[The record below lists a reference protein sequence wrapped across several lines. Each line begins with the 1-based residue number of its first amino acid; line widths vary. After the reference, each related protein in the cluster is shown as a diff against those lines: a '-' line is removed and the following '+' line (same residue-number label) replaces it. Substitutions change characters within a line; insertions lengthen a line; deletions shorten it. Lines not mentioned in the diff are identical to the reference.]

1 LLALAILAGA
11 LGAYADEGAT
21 RVTFT
26 SDDGS
31 NHVVDGKV
39 LMEAV
44 DGGILL
50 LDRTGSLWNVT
61 PDQIEN
67 RVPTGENFE
76 ALPPDKLGK
85 QLQSELGPGFD
96 IVRTKHYVICSG
108 TGRKYSRWC
117 GSLFERLLSRFLTY
131 WRVRDLDVAAPDAP
145 LTAIVFPNERDFA
158 RFAAADA
165 GPSAA
170 SAKGYYSQRTNRM
183 VLYDLTAGRGRQPAR
198 TVDEVNE
205 RMETAL
211 FNVATIVHEATH
223 QIAFNCGLHT
233 RYADNPLWLT
243 EGMAMYFET
252 PDLRSRKGW
261 RTVGKVNR
269 MRLTRFLDYAVKRRQ
284 PDALVTLVTGDER
297 FQGTTSLEN
306 TEKLKDTYAEAWALS
321 YFLAKARRKEYAEY
335 VKRISAKPRLIWDG
349 SETRAQEF
357 KEVFGDDLDKLDQQ
371 FLRYMRRL
379 RRK

>member
-1 LLALAILAGA
+1 MVLAILAGA
-11 LGAYADEGAT
+11 SRAGADEGAT

-26 SDDGS
+26 SDDGN

-67 RVPTGENFE
+67 REPTGENFQV
-76 ALPPDKLGK
+76 LPPDELGE
-85 QLQSELGPGFD
+85 QLKDELGPGFD

-108 TGRKYSRWC
+108 TERKYSRWC

-131 WRVRDLDVAAPDAP
+131 WRMRDLDVSAPEAP
-145 LTAIVFPNERDFA
+145 LTAIVFANQQDFA
-158 RFAAADA
+158 RFATADA

-170 SAKGYYSQRTNRM
+170 SAKGYYSQRTNQM
-183 VLYDLTAGRGRQPAR
+183 VLYDLTAALGRRPAR
-198 TVDEVNE
+198 SVDEVNE

-269 MRLTRFLDYAVKRRQ
+269 MRLNRFLDYVGKRRQ
-284 PDALVTLVTGDER
+284 PDALMTLVSDDER
-297 FQGTTSLEN
+297 FQATASFKN
-306 TEKLKDTYAEAWALS
+306 SEKLKDTYAEAWALS
-321 YFLAKARRKEYAEY
+321 YFLAKAKRIEYAEY
-335 VKRISAKPRLIWDG
+335 VKRTAAKPRLIWDG

-357 KEVFGDDLDKLDQQ
+357 KEIFGDDLAKLDQQ